1 MSLFSDRR
9 SSSKQSPRASRS
21 SSPAPTLATAGCGG
35 STGALPK
42 KKLRKPHRDGDG
54 DSSTLAG
61 AGGGRG
67 VTRFERRC
75 DEMDPAAVYTR
86 RHDGGVRRMRREV
99 GGVTRRQGK
108 RGSVCGLAAANELQ
122 SARKPAAAGLR
133 HMTPARRGAQH
144 SGAARRAM
152 RREASDT
159 PPQLRAHAKAVPSDA
174 QRARESDAARAT
186 RQKRERAEQAISSA
200 GRRAS
205 PFPVA
210 GAV

>member
-54 DSSTLAG
+54 DSSTIAG

-152 RREASDT
+152 RREASDAT
-159 PPQLRAHAKAVPSDA
+159 TGARTCKGCA
-174 QRARESDAARAT
+174 QRRPASARKRRGESNKAEAR
-186 RQKRERAEQAISSA
+186 KSRAGHQQCGSA
-200 GRRAS
+200 RLS
-205 PFPVA
+205 FPS
-210 GAV
+210 GGEPY